1 MSRSRPVPGIARGPQ
16 QFSQRIPQPIASPMT
31 PPPIPIT
38 APIAPISE
46 DSEDDLA
53 QEIYCRL
60 AMQVIGDARPDLA
73 DHNSSENFREHLAAA
88 AKIAKLTAKVYFEEG
103 SNRG

>member
-1 MSRSRPVPGIARGPQ
+1 MSRNRPVPSIARGPQ
-16 QFSQRIPQPIASPMT
+16 QFSQRTQQPIASPMT
-31 PPPIPIT
+31 PPPIPAT
-38 APIAPISE
+38 APISE